1 MRGVR
6 FTIAEVKCIT
16 DAMTPIGSKASE
28 SVLNKLQAA
37 SAPAA
42 VGADAGALERSLID
56 SSRGQ
61 VVKMTHGLAYSRAS
75 QLATKLEVT
84 DAQMQMMGQWLFRQK
99 WLTDATTLLGV
110 LSKWIEWWPRAQ
122 ASAPP
127 AGVPAGLNGAKS
139 GGDVRQGAQASGR
152 TPAQR
157 RPAPGFR

>member
-6 FTIAEVKCIT
+6 FTIAECKCIT
-16 DAMTPIGSKASE
+16 EAMTSIGSKASE
-28 SVLNKLQAA
+28 SVLKKLQAA
-37 SAPAA
+37 SAPDAP
-42 VGADAGALERSLID
+42 GADAGALERSLIEG
-56 SSRGQ
+56 SRGQ

-75 QLATKLEVT
+75 RLATQLDVT
-84 DAQMQMMGQWLFRQK
+84 DEQMQVMGRWLFRQK

-110 LSKWIEWWPRAQ
+110 LSKWVDWWPRAQ
-122 ASAPP
+122 ASEPP

-139 GGDVRQGAQASGR
+139 GGDVRQGAQAPGR